1 MATVGDSGLD
11 FDLAAAGLR
20 ADGGDLRISVEVLAT
35 KLQETLPASTRVQ
48 RSGGG
53 ILRRGPSRVSELE
66 VELGAMHYQLAVV
79 GDRLQCYRE
88 RQVGGI
94 AIKREPLDPAEWVA
108 ALAADLQAE
117 AERSSGAREA
127 LARLL
132 G

>member
-1 MATVGDSGLD
+1 MATVGDPGLD

-20 ADGGDLRISVEVLAT
+20 ADGGDLRISLEALAT
-35 KLQETLPASTRVQ
+35 KLQEALPAATRVQ

-53 ILRRGPSRVSELE
+53 LLRRGPTRVSELK
-66 VELGAMHYQLAVV
+66 VELGAVHYQLAVT
-79 GDRLQCYRE
+79 GERLSCSRE

-94 AIKREPLDPAEWVA
+94 AIKREPLDPADWVA
-108 ALAADLQAE
+108 ALAADLQVE

-132 G
+132 A